1 MPRKKRGVFTQKE
14 LFEAWNDAD
23 LTVCE
28 VARAIGVTDRTLHS
42 LAREHQLPP
51 RPVVDWRVR
60 DERDLPPDAFGEP
73 ECSESLDLCPWVKRR
88 IAELRLYERHLAE
101 KRDEDPSTLF
111 KRLKRA
117 AQSA

>member
-51 RPVVDWRVR
+51 RPEVDWRLR
-60 DERDLPPDAFGEP
+60 DDAGGPPDQWGEP
-73 ECSESLDLCPWVKRR
+73 EGGDSLDLCPWVQSR
-88 IAELRLYERHLAE
+88 IAELKLHERHLAE
-101 KRDEDPSTLF
+101 KRDETPNALF
-111 KRLKRA
+111 KRLKREVA
-117 AQSA
+117 TA